1 MPRWE
6 YKLLS
11 ANDVQ
16 GEGWGKGRSREA
28 LETYLNELGADG
40 WELLTVDFPDGY
52 ETVTRFSAC
61 AKRQAAG

>member
-6 YKLLS
+6 YMLLS

-16 GEGWGKGRSREA
+16 GEGWGKGKSREV
-28 LETYLNELGADG
+28 LETFLNQLGADG

-61 AKRQAAG
+61 AKRQVAG